1 MSNRAIED
9 RDTAIND
16 AVEMQIRCDALR
28 KENEELRG
36 IIHDA
41 VGPTVAWAS
50 EWQNRNGTADLH
62 PQHQELIDRMTA
74 ATQSTSK

>member
-1 MSNRAIED
+1 MSRQHDRALVQATANRY
-9 RDTAIND
+9 D
-16 AVEMQIRCDALR
+16 AEISRLR
-28 KENEELRG
+28 RENEELRR

-50 EWQNRNGTADLH
+50 EWQNRNSTTDLH